1 MKIIFEIPVLI
12 VSRHFPFFSFSRKI
26 QRYIANKK
34 MFSLKNIF
42 AFLLAYLPVFAS
54 AQTVPVQIEQYIAK
68 QQKSM
73 DELYRKLHASPELST
88 METATAAFLQESVRG
103 MGYRIID
110 SLGFHSFAAV
120 LENGKGPVILYRT
133 DMDGLPVKE
142 MTGLPY
148 ASQVQMQKGN
158 EMVPVMHACGHDLH
172 MSSWLTVAR
181 LMSDLRK
188 QWSGT
193 LVLLAQSAEETGQ
206 GAKKA
211 VASPAFAKIP
221 KPDLQLAM
229 HDHFEL
235 PAGVAGFC
243 DEYSMAAVDMMN
255 ITVRG
260 KGGHGAVPQQAIDP
274 VVLAS
279 QYVLAIQQIVSRNLS
294 PNDPAVIT
302 VGAINGGTAGNVI
315 PDQVELKLTIRS
327 YSAASR
333 QLILDRLKTIG
344 DNLALS
350 AGLDKDH
357 LPVYDLLDM
366 TIPSVYNDPKLGARL
381 RDILNRTTGGSS
393 VATVKPV
400 MIGEDFGVYGQ
411 QASHIPS
418 YLLWIGTVSPERKAL
433 ADQGKTEL
441 YTLHSAKFAPD
452 HELAVPGAVRIM
464 ANCLMELMKK

>member
-1 MKIIFEIPVLI
+1 MKRNLLILLFILPVL
-12 VSRHFPFFSFSRKI
+12 ST
-26 QRYIANKK
+26 
-34 MFSLKNIF
+34 
-42 AFLLAYLPVFAS
+42 
-54 AQTVPVQIEQYIAK
+54 AQGIPAIIEQQIVK
-68 QQKSM
+68 QQQSM

-88 METATAAFLQESVRG
+88 METATAAFLRESLRG
-103 MGYRIID
+103 MGYSILD
-110 SLGFHSFAAV
+110 SLGYHSFAAI
-120 LENGKGPVILYRT
+120 LQNGKGPVILYRT

-142 MTGLPY
+142 LTGSPF
-148 ASQVQMQKGN
+148 ASQVQVQKGG
-158 EMVPVMHACGHDLH
+158 ELVPVMHACGHDLH
-172 MSSWLTVAR
+172 MSSWLTVGR
-181 LMSDLRK
+181 IMYDLRK

-206 GAKKA
+206 GAKKV
-211 VASPAFAKIP
+211 VASPAFSKLP
-221 KPDLQLAM
+221 KPDIQLAM

-255 ITVRG
+255 ITIRG

-315 PDQVELKLTIRS
+315 PDQVVLKLTIRS

-350 AGLDKDH
+350 AGLDKEH

-366 TIPSVYNDPKLGARL
+366 TIPSVYNDPGLGARL
-381 RDILNRTTGGSS
+381 REILGRTVGSNS
-393 VATVKPV
+393 IAAVKPV

-411 QASHIPS
+411 QATHIPS
-418 YLLWIGTVSPERKAL
+418 YLMWIGTVSPERKAL
-433 ADQGKTEL
+433 AAQGKTEL

-452 HELAVPGAVRIM
+452 HTLAVPGAVRVM
-464 ANCLMELMKK
+464 TNCLMELLKKQGN